1 MTAAAH
7 AVFGPDHLYAEA
19 FAAYKAG
26 AWPQAR
32 ALLAQ
37 SLVHTPRDPRALLL
51 LGVTQEKADAP
62 VALALLEAA
71 AARAP
76 EDGEIWYNL
85 GVVEAERGALA
96 AALNAYRR
104 CVGLLPGHTGALGN
118 GAELLRRLEFFDEAL
133 VWSQRRLALA
143 GEDWQAHL
151 NSAISL
157 YHLRRFRDAEA
168 AYERALALA
177 PHEPIAHW
185 ERFSLLLFE
194 RRFAQAW
201 DAFEYRFACGHLNGV
216 FAYPFAEPIWRGQDL
231 RGRHILIHNEQGLG
245 DQVMFAC
252 ALGEVVAQ
260 ADATTIVVAPTLV
273 DLFAAS
279 NPTARVLPARFGAF
293 AGDHPVPEWID
304 SLAPI
309 DYQAPIGSLMAVLRR
324 DEKSFSTARA
334 YLRPS
339 DEARCRWSAFD
350 PGPGVKV
357 GLCWASNPALF
368 RMDSA
373 RRAVKKSMELERMA
387 PLAAVPGVTL
397 VSVLNWELPQ
407 PATAFS
413 GTIHDVSGR
422 LASMDDT
429 AALIEKLDLV
439 ITVDTSVAHVA
450 GALGKETWLLLH
462 DFPDCRWE
470 LSADA
475 SYWYPRMRLF
485 RQRRPGDW
493 DQVMADVAA
502 ALAARVAR

>member
-1 MTAAAH
+1 MT
-7 AVFGPDHLYAEA
+7 DIDTLYSEA
-19 FAAYKAG
+19 FAAYKSG
-26 AWPQAR
+26 AWPRAR

-37 SLVHTPRDPRALLL
+37 SLRRAPNDARALLL
-51 LGVTQEKADAP
+51 LGVTQDKADAP

-76 EDGEIWYNL
+76 ENGEIWYNL
-85 GVVEAERGALA
+85 GVVEAERGALP
-96 AALNAYRR
+96 AALGAYRR
-104 CVGLLPGHTGALGN
+104 CIDVLPGHTDALGN
-118 GAELLRRLEFFDEAL
+118 GAELLRRLEYFDEAL
-133 VWSQRRLALA
+133 AWSQRRLALA
-143 GEDWQAHL
+143 GADWRAHL

-157 YHLRRFRDAEA
+157 YHLQRFPEAEA
-168 AYERALALA
+168 AYNATLALA

-185 ERFSLLLFE
+185 ERFSLLLFA
-194 RRFAQAW
+194 RRFAEAW

-216 FAYPFAEPIWRGQDL
+216 FAYPFTEPLWRGQDL
-231 RGRHILIHNEQGLG
+231 RGRHVLIHNEQGLG
-245 DQVMFAC
+245 DQVMFAH

-260 ADATTIVVAPTLV
+260 AGETTIVVAPTLV

-279 NPTARVLPARFGAF
+279 FPTARVLPARFGAF
-293 AGDHPVPEWID
+293 AGDHPRPDWLD
-304 SLAPI
+304 GLAPV

-324 DEKSFSTARA
+324 DEKSFSPARA
-334 YLRPS
+334 FLRAS
-339 DEARCRWSAFD
+339 DEARQRWAAYA
-350 PGPGVKV
+350 PGPGLKV

-387 PLAAVPGVTL
+387 PLADVAGVTL
-397 VSVLNWELPQ
+397 VSVLNWPLPE
-407 PATAFS
+407 PRTDFS
-413 GTIHDVSGR
+413 RAIHDVHGR
-422 LASMDDT
+422 LLSMDDT

-470 LSADA
+470 LRAPT

-485 RQRRPGDW
+485 RQNRPGDW
-493 DQVMADVAA
+493 DQVVADVAR
-502 ALAARVAR
+502 ALAEKVRG